1 LVLGNIPKLMAGII
15 KFEWMYIGSM
25 KRRTQI
31 ISGKY
36 QEIRG

>member
-1 LVLGNIPKLMAGII
+1 LVLGNIPKVMVGII
-15 KFEWMYIGSM
+15 KFEWMYIDSM
-25 KRRTQI
+25 KRGTQI